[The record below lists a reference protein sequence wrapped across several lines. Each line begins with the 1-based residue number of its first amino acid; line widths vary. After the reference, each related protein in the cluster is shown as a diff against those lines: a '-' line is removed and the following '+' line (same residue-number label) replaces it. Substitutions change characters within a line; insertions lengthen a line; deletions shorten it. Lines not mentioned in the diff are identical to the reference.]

1 MKRLLIIALLA
12 LPLMGFA
19 QSIKINKHENGTH
32 IVSTDMQIC
41 RSLTDRMVLSVGMFA
56 GKEDTADNYSYFLKL
71 KITSSEKI
79 RVERGATLT
88 LWLGGGQVIRLS
100 AVDYDNNGL
109 VRDIHDINGFIT
121 HDYSAYPAF
130 VVTESQIE
138 DIVSKGVEQIQCNT
152 QPEAYVKE
160 FKKDK
165 IGKAIGERWNLLQ
178 KTLFPQTSHA
188 TKVAKTPSD
197 DYLAKVAPLNDPD
210 KHRYFPKLFRLNESF
225 SIGIQAAGLE
235 HMDYGAMGLNA
246 TFYGVYL
253 DYMWWPRKHDND
265 VRIDQ
270 WKDHSVWAA
279 HIGYQ
284 IPFFH
289 YAGTSIRLLPMVG
302 YTSIKEGI
310 TDGEDWS
317 IGESGIVNKFHVT
330 EEKGGFDYGA
340 ALVFQGLDSK
350 IGAYDFSIGVTR
362 HTLWVG
368 LAWEVQLWKL
378 KQISAKRQAKV
389 SNL

>member
-130 VVTESQIE
+130 VVTESQIK
-138 DIVSKGVEQIQCNT
+138 DIASKGVEQIQCNT
-152 QPEAYVKE
+152 QPEIYVKE

-165 IGKAIGERWNLLQ
+165 IGKAIGERWSLLQ
-178 KTLFPQTSHA
+178 KALFPQA
-188 TKVAKTPSD
+188 PQAKVTKSPSD
-197 DYLAKVAPLNDPD
+197 DYLAKVAALDDQD

-253 DYMWWPRKHDND
+253 DYMWWPRRHDDD

-284 IPFFH
+284 IPFFQ
-289 YAGTSIRLLPMVG
+289 YAGSSIRLLPMVG

-310 TDGEDWS
+310 TDGNDWS
-317 IGESGIVNKFHVT
+317 VGENGIENKFHVT

-340 ALVFQGLDSK
+340 ALVFQNSDSK

-362 HTLWVG
+362 RTLWVG

-378 KQISAKRQAKV
+378 KLISSKRQAKI
-389 SNL
+389 SKL